1 MSKAWSTAMDTILG
15 AFETDKRRTVFEQPG
30 KIAQLYGE
38 LGGEQR
44 VWDLLA
50 VPARFKE
57 GFFDLL
63 LRKAH
68 FLMLP
73 KGIVK
78 FMRDSSSLRFSET
91 VSAHGSRAATTK
103 QDEDKEKGTFSVEMR
118 ISGASQNLVVV
129 GYDLGRKPFQAGYPI
144 LDTIYHEMTHA
155 LVYLQK
161 SADAGIQKIYADGVR
176 EYKAAEGVMNTKF
189 TPPRF
194 AEDVAFSEAAA
205 YYVGDKIL
213 RWCLAL
219 AEVNLL
225 VLTPSLSRAAL
236 EFNLNKIAERYNA
249 YVPEYGTVLLSE
261 VAGVYE
267 FEKIAKP
274 ELSANLRDAINK
286 NILDGL
292 PLTMPF
298 DATPLGDLGK
308 ALLAKASPP

>member
-1 MSKAWSTAMDTILG
+1 
-15 AFETDKRRTVFEQPG
+15 G

-91 VSAHGSRAATTK
+91 VSAHGSRAVTTK

-144 LDTIYHEMTHA
+144 LD
-155 LVYLQK
+155 
-161 SADAGIQKIYADGVR
+161 
-176 EYKAAEGVMNTKF
+176 
-189 TPPRF
+189 
-194 AEDVAFSEAAA
+194 
-205 YYVGDKIL
+205 
-213 RWCLAL
+213 
-219 AEVNLL
+219 
-225 VLTPSLSRAAL
+225 
-236 EFNLNKIAERYNA
+236 
-249 YVPEYGTVLLSE
+249 
-261 VAGVYE
+261 
-267 FEKIAKP
+267 
-274 ELSANLRDAINK
+274 
-286 NILDGL
+286 
-292 PLTMPF
+292 
-298 DATPLGDLGK
+298 
-308 ALLAKASPP
+308 